1 MTPAIR
7 LAALFNVKAALWV
20 RGRKNAWDDWQQAVS
35 ATDTDI
41 PLIWIHCASMG
52 EYELARPVIAA
63 LRERYGRGI
72 RIAVSFFSPSGF
84 LQVRGHAQVDITGY
98 LMPDTTHNAR
108 RLLDILQPRLLL
120 LIKYEYWIDHIL
132 VAQDRKIPVF
142 VAGAL
147 FRPDQPYFRS
157 WSALYLPVFRRVERF
172 FVRDQESVATLAAA
186 DILQAQTL
194 GDVRIDRVREIAAVP
209 RSFPAIAD
217 FVSGEP
223 VIVIGSSWPADDAV
237 WQEALPKLL
246 NSYRVIWAPHEI
258 DPAYIRKWSRQTGAM
273 CTRWSAMGP
282 EGPHP
287 DSRVLIVDHVGDLAH
302 LYQFAHLAYVGGGF
316 GSGLHN
322 ILEPLAFGVPVLFG
336 PAVRNF
342 PEAGEARSLGFG
354 AVCGDEATLLAAI
367 RRFEDPGTYAEARSR
382 IFAYLAA
389 GRGGAAVLTQALEPY
404 LK

>member
-20 RGRKNAWDDWQQAVS
+20 RGRKSAWEDWQRAVS
-35 ATDTDI
+35 ATDATI
-41 PLIWIHCASMG
+41 PLIWIHCASLG
-52 EYELARPVIAA
+52 EYELARPVIRT
-63 LRERYGRGI
+63 LRERHGSGV

-84 LQVRGHAQVDITGY
+84 LQGKGHSQVDITGY
-98 LMPDTTHNAR
+98 MMPDTAHHAR
-108 RLLDILQPRLLL
+108 RLLDILQPRVLL

-132 VAQDRKIPVF
+132 AARDRQVPVF

-147 FRPDQPYFRS
+147 FRPDQSYFKF
-157 WSALYLPVFRRVERF
+157 WSALYLPVFRGIDRF
-172 FVRDQESVATLAAA
+172 FVRDQESVATLAGAG
-186 DILQAQTL
+186 ISQARVL
-194 GDVRIDRVREIAAVP
+194 GDVRIDRVQEIAAAP
-209 RSFPAIAD
+209 RSFPALAD
-217 FVSGEP
+217 FVSSDR
-223 VIVIGSSWPADDAV
+223 VIVIGSSWPADDV
-237 WQEALPKLL
+237 IWREVLPELTD
-246 NSYRVIWAPHEI
+246 SYRVIWAPHEI
-258 DPAYIRKWSRQTGAM
+258 DPAYIRKWSRQIGVA
-273 CTRWSAMGP
+273 CTLWSAMGP

-287 DSRVLIVDHVGDLAH
+287 DTRILIVDHVGDLAH

-336 PAVRNF
+336 PAVRKF
-342 PEAGEARSLGFG
+342 PEAGEARALGFG
-354 AVCGDEATLLAAI
+354 TACGDADALLAAI
-367 RRFEDPGTYAEARSR
+367 RRFDDPGIYAEARSR